1 MSLKELS
8 VVVPSVNGFDDLRD
22 CLDALF
28 RQEAAELEIIVV
40 DRVGDELRRQVRA
53 EFPDVV
59 LVETG
64 PEATIPDMRALAYPK
79 ATAPAVAQIEDH
91 VIVPPGWAR
100 AMLDALDEGHDVVGG
115 AVENAATETLIDWA
129 SFLCEYSSLL
139 PPLPP
144 GPSAGVPG
152 NNVIYRR
159 PLLAKYRH
167 VIARG
172 GWENRLHDAMR
183 ADGVDLIMR
192 PEIVVGHKMHY
203 TFWLYFTQRYHYSR
217 SFAGD
222 RVSGVGLP
230 RRLAMGLAAFALPP
244 ILFYRT
250 VSRVR
255 EKGQHV
261 NELNRSL
268 PLLAAFVVSWA
279 AGEVV
284 GYWFGPGRSLAKVR

>member
-40 DRVGDELRRQVRA
+40 DRVGVELRRQVRA
-53 EFPDVV
+53 QFPDVV

-129 SFLCEYSSLL
+129 SFLCEYSALL

-144 GPSAGVPG
+144 GPCAGVPG
-152 NNVIYRR
+152 NNVVYRR
-159 PLLAKYRH
+159 PLLTKYRH

-222 RVSGVGLP
+222 LVSGVGLP
-230 RRLAMGLAAFALPP
+230 RRLIMGLAAFALPP

-255 EKGQHV
+255 AKGQHV

-268 PLLAAFVVSWA
+268 PLLALFVVSWA